1 MVVTVP
7 SLLGGDIPNEFA
19 SLMHY
24 LVPYVFL
31 IYALGHKVELDWKK
45 KSPLCKF
52 STMLTRG
59 REAVHLFKGQ
69 FIPAGILQHKKIRN
83 IHRIY

>member
-45 KSPLCKF
+45 KISIVQILNNVNKRE
-52 STMLTRG
+52 RG
-59 REAVHLFKGQ
+59 GS
-69 FIPAGILQHKKIRN
+69 FIQRPIYSSRN
-83 IHRIY
+83 TAA

>member
-1 MVVTVP
+1 V
-7 SLLGGDIPNEFA
+7 
-19 SLMHY
+19 HY

-52 STMLTRG
+52 PTMLTRG
-59 REAVHLFKGQ
+59 RGGS
-69 FIPAGILQHKKIRN
+69 FIQRPIYSSRN
-83 IHRIY
+83 TAA